1 MNTGI
6 LRSSQGYMS
15 VVKIA
20 VVGEVV
26 EVVTRISPEDLKP
39 RGHQT
44 KYITSTATYNDAKLC
59 TQEFPLCHCFTLT
72 PFMISA
78 SCITFTIFYQ
88 HTTCKRNG
96 MENNIPTHLKW
107 VYFCSWRPNA
117 LVDLTTQRFQMGSD
131 ISDMDQDHWPCCPMW
146 TSRTTKHKLTVPYRL
161 SINDRY
167 WLWYPDTS
175 SKNSHDDNFI
185 KFFCQ
190 LLFLDDMKQSTWTP
204 PAATFPPMATVANQQ
219 HEAQDVFHHWT
230 KLARYWKAFHYV
242 LQETVS
248 NCLSGTSFVRLAQ
261 GWKTLRPY
269 LAVSV

>member
-1 MNTGI
+1 
-6 LRSSQGYMS
+6 
-15 VVKIA
+15 
-20 VVGEVV
+20 
-26 EVVTRISPEDLKP
+26 
-39 RGHQT
+39 
-44 KYITSTATYNDAKLC
+44 
-59 TQEFPLCHCFTLT
+59 
-72 PFMISA
+72 MISA

-117 LVDLTTQRFQMGSD
+117 LVDLTTQRFQNGIGYGSGSLALFAQCGHRGPQN
-131 ISDMDQDHWPCCPMW
+131 IN
-146 TSRTTKHKLTVPYRL
+146 LPYRL

-185 KFFCQ
+185 NFFCQ

-261 GWKTLRPY
+261 GWKNPPKQLEVGKFRFLPTKKW
-269 LAVSV
+269 